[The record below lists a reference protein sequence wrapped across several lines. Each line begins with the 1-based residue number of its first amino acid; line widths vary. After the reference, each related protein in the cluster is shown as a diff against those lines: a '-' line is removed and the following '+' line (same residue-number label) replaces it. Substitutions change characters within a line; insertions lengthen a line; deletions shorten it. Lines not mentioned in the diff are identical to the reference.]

1 MSFRPINL
9 AVNGTPSDK
18 YALVTAAPSFS
29 WGIESDTN
37 ERICTYR
44 ICVYDGEESLWD
56 SGKRDVTESS
66 VKYAGKKLTPG
77 KLHRTKSNTPERS

>member
-1 MSFRPINL
+1 MSFRPINF

-56 SGKRDVTESS
+56 SGKRDITESS
-66 VKYAGKKLTPG
+66 T
-77 KLHRTKSNTPERS
+77 